1 MNTDIA
7 AQKALDRLAKVG
19 FDLLAEREKILATIW
34 TFEAQ
39 VTYRGFRR
47 YFSSAAGDMAFYAP
61 TAFTAIGASQKAA
74 IAARAIGAFGENG
87 PPRDR
92 KARKELV
99 QAFGANTRKSLGAL
113 ETEFYESPEDADEL
127 LEAYLGKLPKP

>member
-1 MNTDIA
+1 MNTDVA

-19 FDLLAEREKILATIW
+19 FQLLAEHEKILAVVW

-39 VTYRGFRR
+39 VINRGFAK

-61 TAFTAIGASQKAA
+61 TAFKAIGAVQKAK
-74 IAARAIGAFGENG
+74 IAAQANEIFGAGG

-92 KARKELV
+92 RVRRELV
-99 QAFGANTRKSLGAL
+99 QTFGAKIRKSLDAL
-113 ETEFYESPEDADEL
+113 ETEFYESAEDVDEL
-127 LEAYLGKLPKP
+127 LEDFFKKQSNP

>member
-19 FDLLAEREKILATIW
+19 FEMLTEHEKIVAVVW

-39 VTYRGFRR
+39 VVNRGFVS
-47 YFSSAAGDMAFYAP
+47 YFSSSAGDMAFYAP
-61 TAFTAIGASQKAA
+61 TAFRTIGALRKAE
-74 IAARAIGAFGENG
+74 IAAEANVVFGAGG

-92 KARKELV
+92 KARRELV
-99 QAFGANTRKSLGAL
+99 HAFGATARRSLDAL
-113 ETEFYESPEDADEL
+113 ETRFYQSPEDVDDL
-127 LEAYLGKLPKP
+127 LEVYINTR